1 MRNYDKSKRRENR
14 KKKKYFKILSLIF
27 LIIAIC
33 ALGYYLYNL
42 YLSNKNKSI
51 YKEISYTEN
60 ETSYVTVNMQKVANL
75 KKENSD
81 VIGWIQIEDTL
92 IDYPILQASDN
103 NYYLRRNYNKEK
115 SKYGSIFTKNECS
128 IYDNNSNLILYGHN
142 MKDGQMFNNLLKY
155 ENIDFYNNHKT
166 IKIST
171 DKEENEYNIVTVF
184 KSRVFYQDETDVF
197 RYYNYINFDSSDKYN
212 EFIRN
217 CKELQLYDTG
227 VSAKYGEKL
236 ITLITCEYSQE
247 NGRLI
252 VVAKKDN

>member
-1 MRNYDKSKRRENR
+1 MRNYDKAKRRKKR
-14 KKKKYFKILSLIF
+14 KTKKYFKILAIIF
-27 LIIAIC
+27 LVVAIG
-33 ALGYYLYNL
+33 ALTYCLYNF

-51 YKEISYTEN
+51 YKEISYTETK
-60 ETSYVTVNMQKVANL
+60 EPHITVNMQKVANL
-75 KKENSD
+75 KEENGE

-103 NYYLRRNYNKEK
+103 SYYLRRNYKKEK
-115 SKYGSIFTKNECS
+115 SRHGSIFTKNECS

-142 MKDGQMFNNLLKY
+142 MKDKQMFNNLLKY
-155 ENIDFYNNHKT
+155 EDFDFYKNHNT

-171 DKEENEYNIVTVF
+171 DKEENEYKIVTVF
-184 KSRVFYQDETDVF
+184 KSRVFYQDEKDVF
-197 RYYNYINFDSSDKYN
+197 RYYNYTNFDSSDKYN

-227 VSAKYGEKL
+227 VSAEYGEKL

-247 NGRLI
+247 NGRLV
-252 VVAKKDN
+252 VVAKKI